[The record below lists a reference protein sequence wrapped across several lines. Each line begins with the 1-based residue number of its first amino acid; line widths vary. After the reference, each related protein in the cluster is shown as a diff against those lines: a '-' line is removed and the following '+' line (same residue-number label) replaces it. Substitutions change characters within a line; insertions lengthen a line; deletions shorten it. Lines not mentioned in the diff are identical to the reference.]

1 MLRLYGYTHVA
12 DEGGFDMSG
21 YPRDPGPVRARRG
34 PARLRRDYG
43 GLGPDKRLAKPWG
56 KGHNPRSK

>member
-21 YPRDPGPVRARRG
+21 YPAIQARCARVAGQPGYIG
-34 PARLRRDYG
+34 ISEG
-43 GLGPDKRLAKPWG
+43 
-56 KGHNPRSK
+56 